1 MRVFSEE
8 LAFEYMKKYLQYNV
22 SDVVDAISKVY
33 YKQIES
39 WWNTL
44 IEKEKP
50 VLELEL
56 EKKGSAEH
64 FKAAEFLIQVVDE
77 RNTKV
82 TAEEKNIFF
91 ISFMQMAVFHPDFW
105 NQNLLIYLP

>member
-44 IEKEKP
+44 IESI
-50 VLELEL
+50 LELDEKLEEL
-56 EKKGSAEH
+56 G
-64 FKAAEFLIQVVDE
+64 FK
-77 RNTKV
+77 
-82 TAEEKNIFF
+82 
-91 ISFMQMAVFHPDFW
+91 S
-105 NQNLLIYLP
+105 